1 MKKLTTSAEFD
12 ALRAL
17 LDEQTTYVVETSRVN
32 CDTIRARREASE
44 ERVAAHSALVADNS
58 PETRAAWKSAVAA
71 ENAAYAEERRTGIT
85 ARSAKTA
92 AERTCYALLARLL
105 LDNAETLR
113 GENLRY
119 KRTLLRINACM
130 PEEARA
136 IWMQSYSWGG
146 RLDLCGNYIQSRDN
160 GFNVVE
166 VFNPEK
172 YADALEW
179 RAAHPGARPEEI
191 SAQIDALKSNAA
203 ALREAHDAMNA
214 AFNAFKS
221 ATAAIDF
228 GEIREGSPRE
238 YLDKCREV
246 A

>member
-17 LDEQTTYVVETSRVN
+17 LDEQTTYVVETSRAN
-32 CDTIRARREASE
+32 CDAIRARREASE
-44 ERVAAHSALVADNS
+44 ERMAAHSALVADNS
-58 PETRAAWKSAVAA
+58 PETRAAWKSA
-71 ENAAYAEERRTGIT
+71 YAEERRTEIP

-119 KRTLLRINACM
+119 KRTLSRINACM

-136 IWMQSYSWGG
+136 IWTQSYSWGG
-146 RLDLCGNYIQSRDN
+146 RLDLCGSYIQSRDN

-179 RAAHPGARPEEI
+179 RVAHPGARPEEI
-191 SAQIDALKSNAA
+191 SAQVDALKSNAA

-228 GEIREGSPRE
+228 GEIRGGSPRE

>member
-17 LDEQTTYVVETSRVN
+17 LDEQNAYVVETSRVN
-32 CDTIRARREASE
+32 CDAVRARRLAAEDRVKAHEA
-44 ERVAAHSALVADNS
+44 LNADNT
-58 PETRAAWKSAVAA
+58 PEARAAWKAAVAA
-71 ENAAYAEERRTGIT
+71 ENAAYAEERRTEIL

-92 AERTCYALLARLL
+92 AEKTCYALLARLL

-119 KRTLLRINACM
+119 KRTLARINERM
-130 PEEARA
+130 PEYATA
-136 IWMQSYSWGG
+136 VWMQDYSWSGQLYLVG
-146 RLDLCGNYIQSRDN
+146 SCIQSRGN
-160 GFNVVE
+160 GFRAGE

-172 YADALEW
+172 CADALKW
-179 RAAHPGARPEEI
+179 RVTHPGARPEEI
-191 SAQIDALKSNAA
+191 AAQAEALQASAA
-203 ALREAHDAMNA
+203 ALREAYDVLNA
-214 AFNAFKS
+214 AFSTFKS

-228 GEIREGSPRE
+228 GEIRGGSPRE
-238 YLDKCREV
+238 YLDKCRKV

>member
-17 LDEQTTYVVETSRVN
+17 LDDQNAYAVKTSRVN
-32 CDTIRARREASE
+32 CDAVRARREASE
-44 ERVAAHSALVADNS
+44 KRMAAHSALVADKS

-71 ENAAYAEERRTGIT
+71 EDAACAEERRTEIT

-92 AERTCYALLARLL
+92 VERTCYALLARLL

-119 KRTLLRINACM
+119 KRTLARINERM

-136 IWMQSYSWGG
+136 IWVQPYSWGG
-146 RLDLCGNYIQSRDN
+146 RLDLCGNYIQRRGN
-160 GFNVVE
+160 GFNIYE

-179 RAAHPGARPEEI
+179 RVTHPGARPEEI
-191 SAQIDALKSNAA
+191 AAQADALQASAA
-203 ALREAHDAMNA
+203 ALREACDAMSA
-214 AFNAFKS
+214 AFDAFKS
-221 ATAAIDF
+221 ATAALDF
-228 GEIREGSPRE
+228 GEIRGGSPRE
-238 YLDKCREV
+238 YLDKCEKV